1 MRVWTTVPAAL
12 CLLLAAGCATPEI
25 LFEVSPR
32 LPAADASAR
41 VHYDRNHNTVLEIE
55 VDHMAQAERL
65 SPPRSV
71 YVVWVESPKGR
82 VFQIGRLL
90 VDERRQ
96 ARFQG
101 STPLAR
107 FRVIVSAEADV
118 IPVYPTQ
125 PYMLVTELYP
135 TGETGHP

>member
-1 MRVWTTVPAAL
+1 MRVRTTALAAL

-41 VHYDRNHNTVLEIE
+41 VHYDRNHNAVLEIE
-55 VDHMAQAERL
+55 VNHMAKAEQL
-65 SPPRSV
+65 SPPRSL
-71 YVVWVESPKGR
+71 YLVWVEGTEGR

-90 VDERRQ
+90 VDERRE

-101 STPLAR
+101 STPLER
-107 FRVIVSAEADV
+107 FRVIISAEVNAV
-118 IPVYPTQ
+118 PMYPTQ
-125 PYMLVTELYP
+125 PYMLITEFYP
-135 TGETGHP
+135 TSETGHP